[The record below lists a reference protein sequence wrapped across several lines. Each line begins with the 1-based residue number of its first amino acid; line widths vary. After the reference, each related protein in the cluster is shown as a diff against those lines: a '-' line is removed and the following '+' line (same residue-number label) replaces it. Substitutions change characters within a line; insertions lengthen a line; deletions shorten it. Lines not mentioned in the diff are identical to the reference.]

1 MDNKTVGSASLD
13 LMQQNHTPE
22 SAIDY
27 EREMHKDFEKE
38 INNCISRHLTAFT
51 GDFFVVVIRKRE
63 RLMSNVYRNYFF
75 ARKSCP
81 TPTYDQI
88 VYKYNRTTGVIEFL
102 WVVPDLETATIF
114 RNHALEVTPEEKGL
128 LNFVLS
134 FYDGTLDKLA
144 QTLNNEV

>member
-1 MDNKTVGSASLD
+1 MKQEKVGAASSL
-13 LMQQNHTPE
+13 LMNQEHTPH

-27 EREMHKDFEKE
+27 ERAMHKDFEKE
-38 INNCISRHLTAFT
+38 INDCILRHLTTFQ
-51 GDFFVVVIRKRE
+51 GDFYIVVLRKRE

-88 VYKYNRTTGVIEFL
+88 VYKYNKQQGIIEFV

-114 RNHALEVTPEEKGL
+114 RENALEIDPQEKEL